1 MLIFLET
8 IIVLT
13 VLFYLYKLVF
23 KNIQNPL
30 GIPKPLALAI
40 LIIGFLA
47 LPAPIKAM
55 LIIIAITAFAVWLA
69 FFVEYNSNQSSWMQ
83 FIRKYF

>member
-8 IIVLT
+8 IA
-13 VLFYLYKLVF
+13 VLFIFYIIFRYIFVIHAI
-23 KNIQNPL
+23 N
-30 GIPKPLALAI
+30 IPKPIALAI
-40 LIIGFLA
+40 LIVGFLV
-47 LPAPIKAM
+47 LPAPIKAI

-69 FFVEYNSNQSSWMQ
+69 FFVEFNSNQSRWMQ

>member
-1 MLIFLET
+1 MLVFLET
-8 IIVLT
+8 LAVLCIFYII
-13 VLFYLYKLVF
+13 FRYVF
-23 KNIQNPL
+23 VIHTIN
-30 GIPKPLALAI
+30 IPKPIAIAI
-40 LIIGFLA
+40 LVIGFLV

>member
-8 IIVLT
+8 IA
-13 VLFYLYKLVF
+13 VLFLFYIIFRYVF
-23 KNIQNPL
+23 VIHAIN
-30 GIPKPLALAI
+30 IPKPIAI
-40 LIIGFLA
+40 VILVIGFLV

-69 FFVEYNSNQSSWMQ
+69 FFVEYNSKQSSWMQ